1 MVYSA
6 GRGKGLA
13 GEKQIC
19 SFPERRKVTEWEQFI
34 RLWKDRVSAEAARNK
49 ISFVNFAD
57 PVSVR
62 WTAEPLFGLSVTCPV
77 TRKQCP
83 AEFRCGV
90 C

>member
-1 MVYSA
+1 MVYSV

-34 RLWKDRVSAEAARNK
+34 RLWKDRISAEAARNK

-62 WTAEPLFGLSVTCPV
+62 WTAEPLFGALCYVPCNKETMS
-77 TRKQCP
+77 R
-83 AEFRCGV
+83 
-90 C
+90 